1 MLVYSNKKA
10 KITFLLIEKVII
22 LIKYLNFAN
31 IVYKKWAMV
40 LLEQTDINKHT
51 INLEIYKKL

>member
-51 INLEIYKKL
+51 INLEIYKKP